1 MQGISIFQA
10 FALILTG
17 ALNPGALAVS
27 AVFLGRDRGAHLENA
42 FLIGG
47 LIMSLVV
54 GGVVVVL
61 VRTTGLELPKNTTP
75 RYDVRLGVGI
85 ILLVLALFL
94 PRLLNL
100 RHKKEEGKPSRVDR
114 LMKTG
119 GIGGA
124 VLVGAVTFAPTA
136 QYLGG
141 TQAIATAS
149 RPVLLVI
156 VLIVAA
162 AIVNVSL
169 VWIILITFLRHP
181 EGAQSHLARLT
192 AWVEK
197 NGPTVIRGLLVVVGA
212 VLVISS
218 IIGLT

>member
-1 MQGISIFQA
+1 M
-10 FALILTG
+10 
-17 ALNPGALAVS
+17 S
-27 AVFLGRDRGAHLENA
+27 AVYLGRDEGARLETA

-85 ILLVLALFL
+85 ILLVLAVFL

-100 RHKKEEGKPSRVDR
+100 RHKKDDGEPSRADR
-114 LMKTG
+114 LMQSAG
-119 GIGGA
+119 VGGA
-124 VLVGAVTFAPTA
+124 VLVGVITFAPTA

-141 TQAIATAS
+141 AQAIATAA

-156 VLIVAA
+156 ALIVAA

-169 VWIILITFLRHP
+169 VWIILITFLRRP
-181 EGAQSHLARLT
+181 DRAQSHLGKLT
-192 AWVEK
+192 AWVEQH
-197 NGPTVIRGLLVVVGA
+197 GPTVIRALLVVVGI
-212 VLVISS
+212 VVVISG
-218 IIGLT
+218 IAGLT

>member
-27 AVFLGRDRGAHLENA
+27 AILLGRERGARLENA

-100 RHKKEEGKPSRVDR
+100 RHKKQDGKPSRAER
-114 LMKTG
+114 LMQGG

-124 VLVGAVTFAPTA
+124 VLVGVVTFAPTA

-141 TQAIATAS
+141 TQAIATAA

-156 VLIVAA
+156 LLIVAA

-169 VWIILITFLRHP
+169 VWIILIAFLRHP
-181 EGAQSHLARLT
+181 DRARSHLAKLT
-192 AWVEK
+192 AWVQK
-197 NGPTVIRGLLVVVGA
+197 HGPTVIRAVLVVVGT